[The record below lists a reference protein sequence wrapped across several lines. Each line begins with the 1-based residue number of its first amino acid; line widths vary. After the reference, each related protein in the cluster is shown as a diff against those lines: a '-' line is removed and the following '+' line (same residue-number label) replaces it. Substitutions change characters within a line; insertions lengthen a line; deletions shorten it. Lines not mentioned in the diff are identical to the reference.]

1 MSSTKWEQERPLAD
15 TWFEKVFGLMTEPVL
30 LFDASGCRDANSAAL
45 KLFGFGDRRFLRQ
58 CLLSDLAPPVQPDGE
73 DSDQYIE
80 KLLACARN
88 GGGNGPCL
96 LRHADGS
103 TFWADVS
110 ASEVEVDGEAMIHV
124 GIRDTSTER
133 GLEDSI
139 DALRNALHLAHE
151 KLQHATR
158 KVDYVAATDPISGL
172 WSAKHLR
179 KLADIEADRARRYSQ
194 PVSIVAGTI
203 SNSDALLTASG
214 ETLFDSFW
222 IDLAALINRNV
233 RTPDAVARLAPGA
246 FAVLTPATDIDAA
259 NVVAEKLQRAIAEHE
274 FTQNLRPRVVFTCA
288 QYRSDEEPFAWL
300 RRAAGVPLDSNGQA
314 GP

>member
-1 MSSTKWEQERPLAD
+1 
-15 TWFEKVFGLMTEPVL
+15 MTEPVL
-30 LFDASGCRDANSAAL
+30 LFDSSGCRDANPAAL
-45 KLFGFGDRRFLRQ
+45 KLFGFDDRSFLRQ
-58 CLLSDLAPPVQPDGE
+58 CILSDLAPPVQPDGE

-80 KLLACARN
+80 KLLATARN
-88 GGGNGPCL
+88 GGGNGACV

-110 ASEVEVDGEAMIHV
+110 ASEVEVDGETMLHV
-124 GIRDTSTER
+124 GIRDTSTEH
-133 GLEDSI
+133 GFEDDI
-139 DALRNALHLAHE
+139 DALRSALHVANQ
-151 KLQHATR
+151 KLRHATR
-158 KVDYVAATDPISGL
+158 KIDYVAATDPISGL

-203 SNSDALLTASG
+203 DNADALLAAAG
-214 ETLFDSFW
+214 EVLFDSFW

-233 RTPDAVARLAPGA
+233 RTPDVVARLAFGA
-246 FAVLTPATDIDAA
+246 FAVLTPATHIDAA

-274 FTQNLRPRVVFTCA
+274 FAHDLRPRVVFTCA

-300 RRAAGVPLDSNGQA
+300 RRAAEVPLALDSNSQP